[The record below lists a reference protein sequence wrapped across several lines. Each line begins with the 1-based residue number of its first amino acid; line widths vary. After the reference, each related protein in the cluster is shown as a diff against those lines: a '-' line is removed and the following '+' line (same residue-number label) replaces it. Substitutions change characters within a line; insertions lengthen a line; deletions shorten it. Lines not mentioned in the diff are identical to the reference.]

1 MCLIREINKEL
12 KNDKTRNEKK
22 DIIRDAGVIQR
33 RYKGICIHL
42 YGNKF
47 EKPEIMDYFLAKY
60 KCPNLTQKEVE
71 NLNKTVS

>member
-33 RYKGICIHL
+33 RYKGNCIHL
-42 YGNKF
+42 YRNKF
-47 EKPEIMDYFLAKY
+47 EKPEIMDYFLATC